1 MKKRS
6 GVAVLQAALIGI
18 WCGGAIPALAQGTEV
33 HAFISNGVKGVID
46 ELRPQAEKAIGHP
59 LAIQFGTTTALKQR
73 IEAGESFDVTI
84 LTTEAVAD
92 LVKSGQAAADS
103 RVDLARSGI
112 GMGMR
117 AGAAKPDIGT
127 AEALK
132 QTLHRAKAVSF
143 ARDGASRVHL
153 EQMFQGFGMAEEMK
167 GKTMLESGSA
177 ASNNLVRDGKAE
189 YVLTL
194 VSEILPAAPGVV
206 LVGALPE
213 QVQSYVSFAGAAS
226 AKTANGTAARALLGF
241 LKSAAA
247 QPVYREKGME
257 PR

>member
-1 MKKRS
+1 MKKRC
-6 GVAVLQAALIGI
+6 GVAALQAALIGM
-18 WCGGAIPALAQGTEV
+18 WCGAIPALAQGTEV

-84 LTTEAVAD
+84 LTTEAVTE
-92 LVKSGQAAADS
+92 LVKSGKADS

-117 AGAAKPDIGT
+117 AGAVKPDIRT

-132 QTLHRAKAVSF
+132 QALHRAKAVSF

-153 EQMFQGFGMAEEMK
+153 EEMFQGFGMAEEMK

-213 QVQSYVSFAGAAS
+213 EVQSYVSFAGAAS
-226 AKTANGTAARALLGF
+226 AKTANGEAARGLLRF

-247 QPVYREKGME
+247 QPVYRAKGME
-257 PR
+257 AR